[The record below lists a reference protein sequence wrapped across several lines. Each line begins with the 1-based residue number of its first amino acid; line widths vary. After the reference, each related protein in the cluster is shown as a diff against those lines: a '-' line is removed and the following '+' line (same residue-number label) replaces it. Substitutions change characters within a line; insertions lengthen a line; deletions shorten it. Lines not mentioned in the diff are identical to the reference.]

1 MPFQPFGYRV
11 EITSPLAP
19 ADFRAAVRS
28 GWKGWFDP
36 KNGAR
41 GWIVGPLICLWF
53 SAFDQYGPM
62 LFGLLSRHGDG
73 TTLRGRAG
81 SDLNGVAMY
90 TLLIP
95 LMAFLIYQ
103 MVMDGSASTGSLLV
117 LALMLLV
124 GAPLIYW
131 SAHKERREAEP
142 LIRFLRNAV
151 TPAGRSLRS
160 TSARVPIPQGLILTS
175 GEESRE
181 SAATSTDIHQAL
193 LGSGPGDVVIL
204 SAAPESYIQTAW
216 SDGGFILEKREGDRL
231 HHFRA
236 TRRVSSTF
244 PPVPVAVFTFEEAL
258 SAFMAYAS
266 GAPAPGFLKWEPLHL
281 PA

>member
-19 ADFRAAVRS
+19 ADFRAAIRS

-36 KNGAR
+36 KTGAR

-62 LFGLLSRHGDG
+62 LFGLISSDG
-73 TTLRGRAG
+73 QGTRLRGRAG
-81 SDLNGVAMY
+81 SDLNGIAMC
-90 TLLIP
+90 TLLFP
-95 LMAFLIYQ
+95 LLAFCIYQ
-103 MVMDGSASTGSLLV
+103 MVADGSASTEVLV
-117 LALMLLV
+117 LALVLLV
-124 GAPLIYW
+124 GAPFIYW

-142 LIRFLRNAV
+142 LIRFLRHAV
-151 TPAGRSLRS
+151 TPVGRSLRS
-160 TSARVPIPQGLILTS
+160 TSAGVRIQPGFILTS

-181 SAATSTDIHQAL
+181 SAATSDGIHQAL
-193 LGSGPGDVVIL
+193 LGSGRGDVVIL
-204 SAAPESYIQTAW
+204 AAAPESYIQTVW
-216 SDGGFILEKREGDRL
+216 SDAGFILEKREGDRL

-236 TRRVSSTF
+236 SRRGSATF
-244 PPVPVAVFTFEEAL
+244 PPASASVFTFEETL

-266 GAPAPGFLKWEPLHL
+266 GAPAPGFVKWEPLHL